1 MMNLDHLHRDLG
13 RLEGQVTALQEKV
26 DAMDAKLD
34 TAIAHINRTKGASFV
49 LGAGTSAVVAFL
61 TAWFS
66 K

>member
-1 MMNLDHLHRDLG
+1 MNLDHLHRDLG

-34 TAIAHINRTKGASFV
+34 TALAHINRARGASFV
-49 LGAGTSAVVAFL
+49 LGAGTSAVVAFA
-61 TAWFS
+61 TAWFV